1 MNYQIRKV
9 HMEDL
14 PAVQGI
20 YTGARIFMAEHD
32 NPTQWENGYPSKE
45 LLEQDIRQENL
56 YLIYDQYGIHGVFYF
71 SIEDDPTY
79 AVIYEGNW
87 SCNQRYGVIHRIA
100 GDGSG
105 GILRT
110 AVEFASNQIGY
121 LRIDTHDDNYVMQK
135 ALEKMRFSKCGI
147 IYIEDGTP
155 RIAYDFLHAN

>member
-1 MNYQIRKV
+1 MRDIAEKKLHV
-9 HMEDL
+9 VEDSE
-14 PAVQGI
+14 GI
-20 YTGARIFMAEHD
+20 C
-32 NPTQWENGYPSKE
+32 
-45 LLEQDIRQENL
+45 
-56 YLIYDQYGIHGVFYF
+56 GVFF
-71 SIEDDPTY
+71 FALGEDPTY
-79 AVIYEGNW
+79 AHIYDGAWE
-87 SCNQRYGVIHRIA
+87 SDAPYGTIHRIA

>member
-14 PAVQGI
+14 PVVQAI
-20 YTGARIFMAEHD
+20 YAGARIFMAEHD
-32 NPTQWENGYPSKE
+32 NPTQWENGYPSKQ

-56 YLIYDQYGIHGVFYF
+56 YLIYDQDGIHGVFFF

-87 SCNQRYGVIHRIA
+87 SGNMNYGVIHRIA

-121 LRIDTHDDNYVMQK
+121 LRIDTHDNNYVMQK
-135 ALEKMRFSKCGI
+135 ALEKMGFSKCGI